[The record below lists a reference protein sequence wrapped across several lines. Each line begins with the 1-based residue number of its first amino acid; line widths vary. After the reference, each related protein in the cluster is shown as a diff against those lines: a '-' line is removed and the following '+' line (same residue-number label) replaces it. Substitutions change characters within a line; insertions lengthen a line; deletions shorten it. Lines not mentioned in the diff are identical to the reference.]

1 MQTMLLAPFVQDEDL
16 FYSVVKSRY
25 EIADEKKLKPPFC
38 VTILLAC
45 SWHHD
50 IAVFSLRICLCIVVE
65 LVWGDMRDS
74 LFLRCERSPP
84 PSSPKKAGCGNL
96 SSNALCVWKS
106 S

>member
-25 EIADEKKLKPPFC
+25 EIAEEKKLKPPFC

-50 IAVFSLRICLCIVVE
+50 IAVFSLRIVVE
-65 LVWGDMRDS
+65 LGLGDMRDS

-84 PSSPKKAGCGNL
+84 PPSPKKTAGCGNI